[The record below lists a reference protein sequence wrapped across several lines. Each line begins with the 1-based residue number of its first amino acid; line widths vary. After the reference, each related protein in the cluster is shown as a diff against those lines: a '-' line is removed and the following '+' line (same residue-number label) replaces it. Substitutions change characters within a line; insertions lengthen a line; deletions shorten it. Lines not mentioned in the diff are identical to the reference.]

1 MDTNASTSRPVVRP
15 DDMRQRAANRA
26 VAAEHLRSEILH
38 NASAAELRET
48 HTGLVVLFGDRAY
61 KVKKPIVTDFLD
73 FATTEAREHA
83 LRRELELNR
92 RWAPDVYLGLAHLT
106 GPVDGPGEPVLIMR
120 RMPESRRLS
129 RLVASGE
136 IDRAELSELATVMA
150 RFHRSAVRSSTI
162 DQAGTAQAL
171 RQRWRILLRG
181 PRSHPLS
188 ALDPLL
194 VDRIERLA
202 MRFLDGRAP
211 LLAERIA
218 DGRILDGHG
227 DLLTEDI
234 FALPDGFR
242 ILDCLDFDDS
252 LRAVDG
258 LDDAAFLAM
267 DLEFLGR
274 PQLAEDFLTDYLR
287 AAGDSPPASL
297 RHHYIAY
304 RAMVRAKTN
313 HIRAAQGDEQ
323 FVGHAI
329 RHLDLAVRHLE
340 AGAVRLALVGGLP
353 GTGKSTVATRLA
365 QVTGAEVI
373 SSDTVRARLR
383 ASGAITGAR
392 GVFDAGAYR
401 PDARSLV
408 YTHMLEMARQ
418 RLGLGISVILD
429 ASWIDAAERARAQ
442 ALAAG
447 AHAEL
452 ISLRCECPPRTS
464 DTRIRTRRAGDSEAT
479 PEIAHALATTSS
491 PWPDATTVDT
501 TTSMD
506 ATIAQALRGW
516 NQTCQLSAFS
526 SPERTCPMS
535 HHTDPFARSVH
546 TAHEWLAAVADAMG
560 TEDRFLAHR
569 ALRAWL
575 HTVRD
580 RLGVNAAAHLSA
592 QLPELLRGTFYE
604 GWIPAHVPVPRD
616 VPSFLAQFAH
626 AAGVTSEEAVPL
638 VGVVTDAL
646 ADLFSPGQ
654 LDHVL
659 AQLPA
664 ALRFLLLGT
673 DLAAVYGGAAV
684 PTQPGPM
691 QTDDIERRLTALT
704 EAVTALVRG
713 LEYPADAGPDEHGG
727 FSAAQQA
734 HRILLAQGLTGA
746 EH

>member
-15 DDMRQRAANRA
+15 DDLRQRAVDRA
-26 VAAEHLRSEILH
+26 AAAEHLRSGTRH
-38 NASAAELRET
+38 DARAAELRET
-48 HTGLVVLFGDRAY
+48 HTGLVVLVGDRAY

-92 RWAPDVYLGLAHLT
+92 RWAPDVYLGLDHLT
-106 GPVDGPGEPVLIMR
+106 GPLDSPGEPVLIMR

-129 RLVASGE
+129 RLVTSGA
-136 IDRAELSELATVMA
+136 IGRAELSELATVVA
-150 RFHRSAVRSSTI
+150 RFHRNASRSSTI

-171 RQRWRILLRG
+171 RQRWRIVLRG

-202 MRFLDGRAP
+202 MRFIDGRSP

-313 HIRAAQGDEQ
+313 HIRAAQGDEH

-340 AGAVRLALVGGLP
+340 VGAVRLALVGGLP

-365 QVTGAEVI
+365 EATGAEVI
-373 SSDTVRARLR
+373 SSDTVRTRLR
-383 ASGAITGAR
+383 ASGAITGAS
-392 GVFDAGAYR
+392 GGLDAGAYR

-408 YTHMLEMARQ
+408 YTHMLELARQ
-418 RLGLGISVILD
+418 RLALGVSVILD
-429 ASWIDAAERARAQ
+429 ASWIDAAERTRAR
-442 ALAAG
+442 ALAAH

-452 ISLRCECPPRTS
+452 IPLRCECPPQTYA
-464 DTRIRTRRAGDSEAT
+464 TRIRTRRPGDSEAT
-479 PEIAHALATTSS
+479 PDIAHALATTSS

-501 TTSMD
+501 TTSID
-506 ATIAQALRGW
+506 ATVAQALREW
-516 NQTCQLSAFS
+516 NAVGRSAS
-526 SPERTCPMS
+526 SPD
-535 HHTDPFARSVH
+535 TDP
-546 TAHEWLAAVADAMG
+546 AAID
-560 TEDRFLAHR
+560 
-569 ALRAWL
+569 
-575 HTVRD
+575 
-580 RLGVNAAAHLSA
+580 
-592 QLPELLRGTFYE
+592 LPNRG
-604 GWIPAHVPVPRD
+604 G
-616 VPSFLAQFAH
+616 
-626 AAGVTSEEAVPL
+626 
-638 VGVVTDAL
+638 
-646 ADLFSPGQ
+646 
-654 LDHVL
+654 
-659 AQLPA
+659 
-664 ALRFLLLGT
+664 
-673 DLAAVYGGAAV
+673 
-684 PTQPGPM
+684 
-691 QTDDIERRLTALT
+691 
-704 EAVTALVRG
+704 
-713 LEYPADAGPDEHGG
+713 
-727 FSAAQQA
+727 
-734 HRILLAQGLTGA
+734 
-746 EH
+746 